1 PRTGKPAASHPIE
14 QKQARGTPIF
24 HTGHTQSYNLGL
36 SGGRDALSYY
46 VAGTFTDDDGIEPNN
61 SGRSFSGHANLDIA
75 PSDKLRVSASTH
87 YFRNAAH
94 LGADGGLSP
103 LLDMSIGHILNNPS
117 TRGFVFAPPEV
128 PQRLY
133 DNMQDINRYTAGM
146 TVTHRPADWFA
157 QRLVVGLDY
166 TSDDSRSLERYAPPE
181 LRPYL
186 AQFGS
191 SVADGRIGQK
201 LRNDTYFTGDYSG
214 TATFSHVDSLIGLV
228 RRRAVHA
235 QAAQE
240 QLPRGERVPRARR
253 GDRFGD

>member
-1 PRTGKPAASHPIE
+1 HLYRRRRDRAQQLRPELQR
-14 QKQARGTPIF
+14 AR
-24 HTGHTQSYNLGL
+24 
-36 SGGRDALSYY
+36 D
-46 VAGTFTDDDGIEPNN
+46 
-61 SGRSFSGHANLDIA
+61 LDIA

-146 TVTHRPADWFA
+146 TVTHQPADWFA

-214 TATFSHVDSLIGLV
+214 TATF
-228 RRRAVHA
+228 
-235 QAAQE
+235 
-240 QLPRGERVPRARR
+240 QLTSTLSSASSVGGQFTRKQLKNSFLAGNVFPAPGVETVSGTTVP
-253 GDRFGD
+253 